1 MEGKGVMI
9 ISFKMVDGSRIDV
22 QANKYQEEK
31 LYQDLNADEK
41 EIWQWWQV
49 YNEEWKKII
58 LRTNN
63 IVSITVKGDDNDSK
77 GIS

>member
-1 MEGKGVMI
+1 MI
-9 ISFKMVDGSRIDV
+9 ISFKMVDGSRIDI

-49 YNEEWKKII
+49 YNEEGKKIV

>member
-1 MEGKGVMI
+1 MI
-9 ISFKMVDGSRIDV
+9 ISFKMIDGSRIDIP
-22 QANKYQEEK
+22 ANEYQQEK

-49 YNEEWKKII
+49 YNENEKQII

-63 IVSITVKGDDNDSK
+63 IVSITIKRNDDDGK
-77 GIS
+77 RIS